1 MSQTLEALPAAR
13 SLLTLGIISDEQYQR
28 ALASDIA
35 DKLQAADSA
44 GEALF
49 WMATRG
55 IVTEAEIDRQVDA
68 LTQSGA
74 DEAGT
79 HAEKLT
85 ALSAAQEGI
94 AATIRSVNAEYMDA
108 LLELGL
114 IDAGQRDAGLDLRPQ
129 RVEGII
135 DSPGRALA
143 VLVNRGIVT
152 ETQFDDMKAT
162 ADKTA
167 GQGEHQARNDI
178 VAEAARITHEIV
190 GHYVKAMSGGVFRMF
205 GLLML
210 GVVVVIG
217 LFLLLM
223 R

>member
-1 MSQTLEALPAAR
+1 MSEAAR
-13 SLLTLGIISDEQYQR
+13 SLLTLGVISDEQYRR

-68 LTQSGA
+68 LTQSAGVG
-74 DEAGT
+74 EAGVQ
-79 HAEKLT
+79 AEKLT

-129 RVEGII
+129 RVEGVI

-143 VLVNRGIVT
+143 VLVNRGVVT
-152 ETQFDDMKAT
+152 EAQFDELKAV

-167 GQGEHQARNDI
+167 GQAGHRARNEV

-210 GVVVVIG
+210 GAVLLIG
-217 LFLLLM
+217 LFLLIM